1 MAKLITPLSATQ
13 VNKSKPKNKEYSL
26 GDGNGLLLRI
36 KPNGTKSWIFNYVHP
51 TTKKRK
57 NIGLGIY
64 PDITLASAREKTRE
78 MRQLVAEGIDPK
90 TYRDNKLA
98 SEKLANSTT
107 LISVAEEWFDV
118 RKHKVTE
125 DYANDVWRSL
135 ELHIFPNLGQ
145 LPIHD
150 ILAPTVIQ
158 QLRPIEKQ
166 GKLET
171 VRRVCQRLNDVM
183 TYAVNCGIVASNPIA
198 NIKSAFK
205 EPIVEHMKTLK
216 PDELH
221 ILMGA
226 MSKANM
232 TTTIRCAFELQ
243 LHTLTRPNEVAR
255 AKWNEIAFKSKFWII
270 QGEDMKMGRPHKIPL
285 SDSAI
290 QILEFMKPI
299 SYGQK
304 YIFPHST
311 KPGECMCSQ
320 SVNAA
325 LKRAGLTGQLVSH
338 GMRSI
343 GSTALNEQ
351 GFNRDAI
358 ELSLAH
364 VDKNTIRG
372 IYNNAEYLEERREI
386 MSWWSSYILKASRNR
401 FTIATSNSP
410 MNIND

>member
-107 LISVAEEWFDV
+107 LISVAEEWFEV

-158 QLRPIEKQ
+158 QLRSIEKQ

-205 EPIVEHMKTLK
+205 EPKVEHMKTLK

-304 YIFPHST
+304 YIFPHSK